1 MKQRTRN
8 KALCGTTIIL
18 AAAAQAASA
27 ISVNVNG
34 SPVRFSGT
42 PPTEIRGSVLVPL
55 RGVFEALGATVNY
68 NPVTKTI
75 NAQKGSS
82 TVALTL
88 GQTTAT
94 VNGQGQAL
102 SQPAQTVGGT
112 TLVPLR
118 FVAQALGASV
128 QWVAQ
133 TSTVEIKT
141 LDPHLA
147 SLPTAPGTGA
157 VVGQLT
163 GVYANANP
171 QTVTVR
177 VNGQNT
183 SVPLGAN
190 TIVLRS
196 APGQPGTQ
204 VALGQLQPGDQVTV
218 QRGADGGAVSVTA
231 SYGEVRGTIKSV
243 SGALANGNQIVT
255 LNDGTVVEVIPNVPV
270 TMSGRAVAL
279 SDLMPNENV
288 VIRTNPGNK
297 QGFGVAVVTT
307 DNPNPTPPGQFVDTP
322 GQTQNTGQTN
332 TPGQAGAAGIKSFTQ
347 SAQGPLKA
355 GDVLTT
361 TLAGTPGAKAS
372 FAIPGVVESVAMRE
386 TSPGV
391 YTGSYTITKNVSVTG
406 AAVLGRLTV
415 GNVTAPLIQAAS
427 TVTID
432 TAAPKV
438 NEFSPAKG
446 ATTETRRP
454 LIYATISDAAGVGV
468 DTDATRVR
476 LDGQDVTGQA
486 TVTPAFLNFKPA
498 ADLALGAHTVQLTVA
513 DRAGNA
519 QTADWSFTVVQNDM
533 VQSFTSSVPAGQSI
547 SVGQTIRFTL
557 NAQPGGRATAV
568 LGSIATNIPLGEGSP
583 GVYTGEY
590 TVKAGDSVQDAPAS
604 ARFEKSGKAVT
615 VALAS
620 GLTIA
625 AGGPRVPVITSPGED
640 TTAGETL
647 TVAGTAA
654 PGATVRVSVN
664 FVSKALGGLFS
675 VNGSAGSK
683 EVTADKNGQWKAE
696 DLSLRTNSLLG
707 QGQDTVFTVSAVSV
721 AANGDVSDPATIKVR
736 RK

>member
-1 MKQRTRN
+1 MARN
-8 KALCGTTIIL
+8 KMRTAALWGTMTL
-18 AAAAQAASA
+18 AAQAANA

-34 SPVRFSGT
+34 SPVRFTGT
-42 PPTEIRGSVLVPL
+42 PPTEIQGSVLVPL

-82 TVALTL
+82 EVALTL

-94 VNGQGQAL
+94 VNGQSQAL

-118 FVAQALGASV
+118 FVAQALGAYV
-128 QWVAQ
+128 QWVAA
-133 TSTVEIKT
+133 TGTVEIKT
-141 LDPHLA
+141 ADPHLA
-147 SLPTAPGTGA
+147 SLPAAPGKGA

-163 GVYANANP
+163 GVYASANP

-183 SVPLGAN
+183 SVPLNAN

-204 VALGQLQPGDQVTV
+204 VPLGQLQPGDQVTV
-218 QRGADGGAVSVTA
+218 QRGADGSAVSVTA
-231 SYGEVRGTIKSV
+231 SFGEVRGTIKSV
-243 SGALANGNQIVT
+243 SGALPNGDQIVT

-270 TMSGRAVAL
+270 TMSGRSVAL

-297 QGFGVAVVTT
+297 MGFGVAVVTT
-307 DNPNPTPPGQFVDTP
+307 DDPNPTPPGQFVDTP
-322 GQTQNTGQTN
+322 GQAQNVGQNT
-332 TPGQAGAAGIKSFTQ
+332 TPGGNATVGITSFTQ

-355 GDVLTT
+355 GDILTT
-361 TLAGTPGAKAS
+361 TLSGTPGAKAS
-372 FAIPGVVESVAMRE
+372 FAIPGVIESVPMRE

-391 YTGSYTITKNVSVTG
+391 YTGTYTVPKNVSVAG

-415 GNVTAPLIQAAS
+415 GSVTAPLIQAAS

-432 TAAPKV
+432 TVAPQV

-446 ATTETRRP
+446 ATTETRQP
-454 LIYATISDAAGVGV
+454 LIYATVSDAAGVGV

-476 LDGQDVTGQA
+476 LDGQDVTSQA
-486 TVTPAFLNFKPA
+486 TITPAFLNFKPSS
-498 ADLALGAHTVQLTVA
+498 DLALGAHTVQITVA
-513 DRAGNA
+513 DKAGNA
-519 QTADWSFTVVQNDM
+519 QTTDWSFTVAQNDL
-533 VQSFTSSVPAGQSI
+533 VQSFTSSVPAGQSV

-557 NAQPGGRATAV
+557 NAQPGGKASV
-568 LGSIATNIPLGEGSP
+568 GLGTIATDIPLAEGSP

-590 TVKAGDSVQDAPAS
+590 TVKAGDSVQGVPAS
-604 ARFEKSGKAVT
+604 AKYQKGGKAVT

-625 AGGPRVPVITSPGED
+625 AGGPKAPAITSPTEGA
-640 TTAGETL
+640 TAADTL
-647 TVAGTAA
+647 TVEGTAA
-654 PGATVRVSVN
+654 PGATVRVSIN
-664 FVSKALGGLFS
+664 YVSKALGGLFS
-675 VNGSAGSK
+675 VNGSAGTK
-683 EVTADKNGQWKAE
+683 DVTADKDGKWKAE
-696 DLSLRTNSLLG
+696 DLSLRTKSLFG
-707 QGQDTVFTVSAVSV
+707 QGQDTVFTISAVTV
-721 AANGDVSDPATIKVR
+721 AANGDLSEPATVTVHR
-736 RK
+736 

>member
-147 SLPTAPGTGA
+147 SLPTVPGTGA

-183 SVPLGAN
+183 TVPLSVNA
-190 TIVLRS
+190 IILRS

-204 VALGQLQPGDQVTV
+204 VTLKQLQPGDQVTV
-218 QRGADGGAVSVTA
+218 QRGAAGAAISVTA
-231 SYGEVRGTIKSV
+231 SYGEVRGTVKSV

-255 LNDGTVVEVIPNVPV
+255 LNDGTVVEVVPNVPV
-270 TMSGRAVAL
+270 SMAGRAVAL
-279 SDLMPNENV
+279 SDVQPNESV

-297 QGFGVAVVTT
+297 LGFGVAVATT
-307 DNPNPTPPGQFVDTP
+307 DDPNPTPPGQFIDTP
-322 GQTQNTGQTN
+322 GQV
-332 TPGQAGAAGIKSFTQ
+332 QAANQANNNGGTAGISSFTQ

-372 FAIPGVVESVAMRE
+372 FAIPGVVESVPMRE

-391 YTGSYTITKNVSVTG
+391 YTGTYTIPKNVSVTG

-533 VQSFTSSVPAGQSI
+533 VQSFTSSVPAGQSV

-568 LGSIATNIPLGEGSP
+568 LGSIATSIPLGEGSP

-604 ARFEKSGKAVT
+604 ARFEKGGKAVT
-615 VALAS
+615 VALSS

-683 EVTADKNGQWKAE
+683 EVTADKNGNWKAE